1 MKKIIIL
8 YLAFFLL
15 PIQQSFSQAGNSGLS
30 FLKIGVGARSLA
42 MGDIMTLDKPDPSS
56 LYHNPASMGLSNHSM
71 LMLMHREWVEDTRI
85 EYFGALIPVGKFRFG
100 VGINLTSVDNI
111 EIRTV
116 PGPSQG
122 TFSSKNSTL
131 GLSASYGFDNI
142 SFGFTGKFLYEKFL
156 IDEATGYALDIGAI
170 YNTPWMFQIGLAINN
185 IGSMNALRIESSK
198 LPTMIR
204 IGGSTAFNIKDINS
218 AIVAVTEFVSV
229 FREQKSHIHIGT
241 EFCYQD
247 MFSLRAGIQTNYQSR
262 FFSTGV
268 GFKYNIFAVDYA
280 FVPFEYDFGST
291 HTISVI
297 INL

>member
-1 MKKIIIL
+1 
-8 YLAFFLL
+8 
-15 PIQQSFSQAGNSGLS
+15 
-30 FLKIGVGARSLA
+30 
-42 MGDIMTLDKPDPSS
+42 MGDVMTLDKSDPSS
-56 LYHNPASMGLSNHSM
+56 FYYNPASMGLSNNSM
-71 LMLMHREWVEDTRI
+71 LMLMHREWVEDTRT
-85 EYFGALIPVGKFRFG
+85 EYFGALIPAGKFRFG
-100 VGINLTSVDNI
+100 VGLNLTSVDNI

-122 TFSSKNSTL
+122 TFSSKNSIL

-142 SFGFTGKFLYEKFL
+142 SFGFTGKFLYEKIL
-156 IDEATGYALDIGAI
+156 IDEATGYALDVGAT
-170 YNTPWMFQIGLAINN
+170 YKTPWMFQIGLAINN

-204 IGGSTAFNIKDINS
+204 IGGSTTFNFKDINS

-268 GFKYNIFAVDYA
+268 GFKYSIFAVDYA
-280 FVPFEYDFGST
+280 FVPFKYDFSST
-291 HTISVI
+291 HTIAVI
-297 INL
+297 ITL

>member
-1 MKKIIIL
+1 MKKYIII
-8 YLAFFLL
+8 YLTFLVAFS
-15 PIQQSFSQAGNSGLS
+15 PHSTSQVGTTGIS
-30 FLKIGVGARSLA
+30 FLKIGVAARNLA
-42 MGDIMTLDKPDPSS
+42 MGDVMTLDKSDPSS
-56 LYHNPASMGLSNHSM
+56 IYYNPATMGLSNNSM
-71 LMLMHREWVEDTRI
+71 LVLMHREWVEDTRT
-85 EYFGALIPVGKFRFG
+85 EYFGALLPAGKFRFG
-100 VGINLTSVDNI
+100 VGLNLTSIDNI

-142 SFGFTGKFLYEKFL
+142 LFGFTGKFLYEKIL
-156 IDEATGYALDIGAI
+156 IDEATGYALDFGAVYI
-170 YNTPWMFQIGLAINN
+170 TPWMFQVGLAINN
-185 IGSMNALRIESSK
+185 IGSMNELRNESST

-204 IGGSTAFNIKDINS
+204 IGGSKIFNFEDINS
-218 AIVAVTEFVSV
+218 AVVAVTEFVSV
-229 FREQKSHIHIGT
+229 FKEQKSHIHIGT

-268 GFKYNIFAVDYA
+268 GFKHGIFAVDYA
-280 FVPFEYDFGST
+280 FVPFQYDFGST
-291 HTISVI
+291 HIISVI